1 MWPAEIFWLFKINW
15 FELVFANNIVNI
27 DQILN
32 IEYSREKVNK
42 RSTVY
47 GNDEIL
53 NMYVEEMTFI
63 IFSLGKCWAIPI
75 FVL

>member
-1 MWPAEIFWLFKINW
+1 MWPAEIFLLFEINW
-15 FELVFANNIVNI
+15 FELVFANNIINI

-47 GNDEIL
+47 GDDEIL
-53 NMYVEEMTFI
+53 NMYVEEMTFF
-63 IFSLGKCWAIPI
+63 IFH
-75 FVL
+75 